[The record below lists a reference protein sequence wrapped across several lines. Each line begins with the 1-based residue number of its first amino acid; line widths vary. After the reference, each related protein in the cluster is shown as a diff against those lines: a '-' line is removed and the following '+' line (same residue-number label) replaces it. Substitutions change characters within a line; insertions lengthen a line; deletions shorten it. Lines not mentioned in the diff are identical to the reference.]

1 MSTKDESGPVTL
13 IAVLEAPVENTDEFI
28 AGWRTHLEPLRTAP
42 GFRGARLHRA
52 LRAEHR
58 FPLVAVADWASPAD
72 LAAAVSGEQ
81 RGPGA
86 EKHAKTVHRGV
97 YRVIGEVAS
106 GQRADGAGVTMIN
119 AFELPGERVEEFLD
133 AWRPRAERA
142 SQAPGFVDF
151 RMHRAVGEASLPL
164 VNVAHYASVDAWKAL
179 QADPEFQARKAV
191 NPPYATANPGLFEV
205 VADVVADVVTEVVA
219 EVVDEVVAGPM

>member
-1 MSTKDESGPVTL
+1 VSTKDESGPVTL
-13 IAVLEAPVENTDEFI
+13 IAVLEAPVENTEEFI
-28 AGWRTHLEPLRTAP
+28 AGWRTHLALLRTAP

-58 FPLVAVADWASPAD
+58 FPLVAVADWASTAD
-72 LAAAVSGEQ
+72 LAAAAAGE
-81 RGPGA
+81 RGGPGA
-86 EKHAKTVHRGV
+86 ETYAKTVHRGV

-106 GQRADGAGVTMIN
+106 GQRADGAGVTMVN
-119 AFELPGERVEEFLD
+119 AFELPNERVEEFLD

-142 SQAPGFVDF
+142 SASPGFVDF
-151 RMHRAVGEASLPL
+151 RMHQALGEASLPL
-164 VNVAHYASVDAWKAL
+164 VNVAHYASVEAWKAL

-205 VADVVADVVTEVVA
+205 IAEVAA
-219 EVVDEVVAGPM
+219 EVV